1 MNMRI
6 EFEGD
11 PSFEVPPRRARR
23 LSIQAGRATR
33 DVPATQRR
41 SCMPTEQHRASIL
54 TIDVPGR
61 RRWLLWG
68 ERTHEFHLQPFLP
81 SPKGGAETLCGRP
94 VEPDSRSVI
103 APDTYICRDCV
114 EAARA
119 QARNR

>member
-1 MNMRI
+1 
-6 EFEGD
+6 
-11 PSFEVPPRRARR
+11 
-23 LSIQAGRATR
+23 
-33 DVPATQRR
+33 
-41 SCMPTEQHRASIL
+41 MPTEQHRASIL

-68 ERTHEFHLQPFLP
+68 ERTHEFHLQPFSPNP
-81 SPKGGAETLCGRP
+81 SGGAANRTLCGRP

-119 QARNR
+119 QARSH